1 MSSANLVEVIGIPE
15 ATYGTTPALATAT
28 GLTYRFVSETLSG
41 TPTTVQSAE
50 LRTDRMSSGQ
60 VVVGLETGGDLAI
73 ELSRDPTYDL
83 LFSMGL
89 MNNWV
94 TGATGTETAP
104 YTVSGTNSQLATVVF
119 TTFNPSNVDGA
130 GRVLKVGDVMKLSG
144 YTNAVNNGVRQ
155 VSKITLPRTIEF
167 IVPVGTVTEAPGS
180 TVTWTIPDYVD
191 IGAIQKSL
199 TLSKAYKDTLHLLTT
214 QEHSQRYTGSLVS
227 AFNVDLE
234 YGAIVKGGFTFLSN
248 GYLQENPSLHQAVT
262 TAGGTITPPGTANPL
277 NASVDMGLVTVDNA
291 PTDYCIEKLTIALDN
306 GLTPQNCIGK
316 IAPTKYAL
324 GTAAI
329 AVTMSIYLGDSAYDA
344 FMPKKLSQ
352 VPIGV
357 LMSASNAQG
366 GYAFQLTALQL
377 TFPDPAAQGANQQVL
392 IDAAGVAKVGP
403 GGTSSL
409 RIHRL

>member
-1 MSSANLVEVIGIPE
+1 M
-15 ATYGTTPALATAT
+15 
-28 GLTYRFVSETLSG
+28 
-41 TPTTVQSAE
+41 
-50 LRTDRMSSGQ
+50 
-60 VVVGLETGGDLAI
+60 
-73 ELSRDPTYDL
+73 
-83 LFSMGL
+83 
-89 MNNWV
+89 
-94 TGATGTETAP
+94 TETP
-104 YTVSGTNSQLATVVF
+104 GTA
-119 TTFNPSNVDGA
+119 
-130 GRVLKVGDVMKLSG
+130 
-144 YTNAVNNGVRQ
+144 
-155 VSKITLPRTIEF
+155 I
-167 IVPVGTVTEAPGS
+167 
-180 TVTWTIPDYVD
+180 TWTIPDYVD

-248 GYLQENPSLHQAVT
+248 GYLQETPSLHQAVT

-316 IAPTKYAL
+316 IAPSKYAL

-329 AVTMSIYLGDSAYDA
+329 AVTMSIYLGDTAYDK
-344 FMPKKLSQ
+344 FMPVKLSQ
-352 VPIGV
+352 APIGV

-377 TFPDPAAQGANQQVL
+377 SFPDPAAAGANQQVM
-392 IDAAGVAKVGP
+392 IDAAGQAKVGP
-403 GGTSSL
+403 GGVSSL